1 MSKQAWSSPGRSQ
14 KLPNV
19 NGSPQTNKA
28 RKKKRSRST
37 TSLAS
42 SASGGW
48 NSGGSAT
55 SQRTPEYNSLSDR
68 YCPRTHTKKFAGHY
82 KSILEAEKAERR
94 RRQFTNNKRARLVH
108 SHRRE
113 RMKESGQTPYVAD
126 MVLGKDFGP
135 GETAPHAPH
144 SPPYAGSPLAVD
156 QTVEL
161 GDRGPGP
168 QQNVSREHG
177 GVTFQRAQSTD
188 PATELEVLKTI
199 LLREGYLKRLQHAA
213 RRKGGQTALRADVI
227 DLLDLIRTSTV
238 EVVEAIAKWRRT
250 LVKPYPFVWNGINYL
265 LKIPSDLDML
275 FKVPEVGVWLGFDVA
290 RNPFVVPVGLD
301 QRPRTADV
309 VGALQN
315 NFSSRG
321 GGSSSTRGS
330 SGRSRGTSS
339 GGEWHEIGSSEPMD
353 FIKAQQ
359 VARGDQ
365 AVQEKLAA
373 KSKLGGAMKGIVGQ
387 SYNTAVVNDPELTG
401 MQSAQQ
407 NAASASD
414 IARKQAL
421 AQNQAEER
429 PFPTSVGDVDM
440 LRIRDAEKI
449 LLEEEMIH
457 GRMMRDEYGRLVP
470 EALRIAQ
477 DSRKIADGDF
487 THPDD
492 VHNNNNNNNSS
503 SSSSSSSS
511 SKKRRG
517 EHGQVYEEGED
528 PSRDPYQ
535 SESMHA
541 LEDGMP
547 KGKKRALREGGQL
560 TPLQRK
566 GTRGRTN
573 KPRTGRARAAR
584 LDVDIKRGHA
594 VSVEGG
600 L

>member
-1 MSKQAWSSPGRSQ
+1 
-14 KLPNV
+14 
-19 NGSPQTNKA
+19 
-28 RKKKRSRST
+28 
-37 TSLAS
+37 
-42 SASGGW
+42 
-48 NSGGSAT
+48 
-55 SQRTPEYNSLSDR
+55 
-68 YCPRTHTKKFAGHY
+68 
-82 KSILEAEKAERR
+82 
-94 RRQFTNNKRARLVH
+94 
-108 SHRRE
+108 
-113 RMKESGQTPYVAD
+113 
-126 MVLGKDFGP
+126 
-135 GETAPHAPH
+135 
-144 SPPYAGSPLAVD
+144 
-156 QTVEL
+156 
-161 GDRGPGP
+161 
-168 QQNVSREHG
+168 
-177 GVTFQRAQSTD
+177 
-188 PATELEVLKTI
+188 
-199 LLREGYLKRLQHAA
+199 
-213 RRKGGQTALRADVI
+213 
-227 DLLDLIRTSTV
+227 
-238 EVVEAIAKWRRT
+238 
-250 LVKPYPFVWNGINYL
+250 
-265 LKIPSDLDML
+265 
-275 FKVPEVGVWLGFDVA
+275 
-290 RNPFVVPVGLD
+290 
-301 QRPRTADV
+301 
-309 VGALQN
+309 
-315 NFSSRG
+315 
-321 GGSSSTRGS
+321 
-330 SGRSRGTSS
+330 
-339 GGEWHEIGSSEPMD
+339 MD

-492 VHNNNNNNNSS
+492 VHNNNNNNNN
-503 SSSSSSSS
+503 SSSSSSS